1 MTSFNTH
8 TYYYHLYYIKIYFFS
23 FNIFENVL
31 SNYTYKSIEALL
43 IKHNVAYMK
52 VWNNMSDLATDL
64 GPEME
69 KSNLAMNISK
79 SFITTDK
86 TPDVQVW
93 TRS

>member
-1 MTSFNTH
+1 
-8 TYYYHLYYIKIYFFS
+8 
-23 FNIFENVL
+23 
-31 SNYTYKSIEALL
+31 
-43 IKHNVAYMK
+43 
-52 VWNNMSDLATDL
+52 MSDLATDL

-93 TRS
+93 TRSPFGKCSSEGAAREWSTVVIVIVIFIS